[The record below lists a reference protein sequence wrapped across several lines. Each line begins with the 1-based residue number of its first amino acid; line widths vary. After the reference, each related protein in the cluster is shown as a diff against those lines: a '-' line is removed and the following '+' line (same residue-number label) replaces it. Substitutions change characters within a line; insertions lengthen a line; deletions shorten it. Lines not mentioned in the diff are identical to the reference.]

1 MPRSPS
7 TPIRPLLLF
16 SLFRGKLSASDVSF
30 AAEILD
36 RHRFGNPNNSKT
48 GSLFLAVSRCIRER
62 APRPATM
69 AGLLRPGFGT
79 AFECIPHFA
88 VS

>member
-48 GSLFLAVSRCIRER
+48 PRCFWLF
-62 APRPATM
+62 PAIFVNEHQ
-69 AGLLRPGFGT
+69 GLQRWQD
-79 AFECIPHFA
+79 C
-88 VS
+88 

>member
-7 TPIRPLLLF
+7 TPIRRLLLF
-16 SLFRGKLSASDVSF
+16 SLFRGKLSGSDVSF

-36 RHRFGNPNNSKT
+36 RRRFGNPNNSKT
-48 GSLFLAVSRCIRER
+48 ARCFWLFPAVFVNKHQGCNNG
-62 APRPATM
+62 
-69 AGLLRPGFGT
+69 GLLKPGFGT
-79 AFECIPHFA
+79 AFESIPHFA

>member
-48 GSLFLAVSRCIRER
+48 ARCFWLF
-62 APRPATM
+62 PAGFANEHQGPQRFRTVKT
-69 AGLLRPGFGT
+69 GLRYR
-79 AFECIPHFA
+79 
-88 VS
+88 V

>member
-7 TPIRPLLLF
+7 TPIRPLSLF

-36 RHRFGNPNNSKT
+36 RHRFGNPNNGETTRCFWLFPAVFVNEHKARNDGRTVKT
-48 GSLFLAVSRCIRER
+48 G
-62 APRPATM
+62 
-69 AGLLRPGFGT
+69 LRYR
-79 AFECIPHFA
+79 
-88 VS
+88 V